1 MDLEYIN
8 INGVWSVY
16 LASIYDGVKVNSFY
30 LSDYKDSNE
39 LLEEAIISIM
49 KRKYD
54 GYRVYLHNL
63 YKFEGIFLIKILNN
77 LSDKINPIINDN
89 KFIEIKFKFGRFSIK
104 LRDSLL
110 VLPASLAK
118 LVKGFKVESK
128 RTFPLLFVNNG

>member
-1 MDLEYIN
+1 
-8 INGVWSVY
+8 
-16 LASIYDGVKVNSFY
+16 
-30 LSDYKDSNE
+30 
-39 LLEEAIISIM
+39 M